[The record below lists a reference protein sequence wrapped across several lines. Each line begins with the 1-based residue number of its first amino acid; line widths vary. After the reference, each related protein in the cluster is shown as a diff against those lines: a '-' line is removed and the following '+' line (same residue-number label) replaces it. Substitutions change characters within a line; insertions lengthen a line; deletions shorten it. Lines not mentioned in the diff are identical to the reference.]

1 MLNELHHLANSLEK
15 AGIKLHDWDP
25 HFKQLPKITSKAP
38 CYRIVLGK
46 DGVISNVSKITP
58 ELGSILRKWE
68 HDNGSSFPGMN
79 LCPLFRITDESKKEA
94 LRKWQKDQIFDA
106 GLLLSWCI
114 DETRNWTQKLIKKQL
129 KCLST
134 VPAKLSAIC
143 GKPPKEFASLHCLFE
158 RINQLQA
165 DIPGKC
171 TLFDGLWTFI
181 QGKLK
186 TGERV
191 EELVPLL
198 LHLGDPTKKADKDS
212 GAVSVFFDVTG
223 ENGIPV
229 AHEKT
234 MAWINEQL
242 ARDAKPPS
250 GKSAGI
256 DAYGSEDNAGDEK
269 FPPVRLPLLGDVK
282 LRSMFK
288 DSACQ
293 TRYGTI
299 ESRSFPVG
307 FENRKRTKAALEW
320 LSEPSRE
327 NATWGKADGEIL
339 FAYPSII
346 PSANPQL
353 ISVFGPS
360 SAEDQDARFEEYA
373 RQAISAL
380 QAIQAD
386 LSDVQ
391 LQIFS
396 LRKMDKARTKV
407 VFYRNYSAKRL
418 QIAAT
423 EWTDGCQNIPEI
435 ALWAWGEKKGE
446 AILQSPRSL
455 FPLEVARCIN
465 QVWKMDG
472 TSKCTTAELAP
483 TTGLEL
489 LLASPMPTGLVA
501 HLLCLTLQN
510 TRNLLLSE
518 GQLQHLGKRT
528 DLKGINK
535 HKLLVPALLGLL
547 LSKMSIRKGTY
558 MNEPAYLIG
567 QMLNLADGLHA
578 LYCEE
583 VRKGAMPPQLLGN
596 ALMPS
601 ALNSPSQALSLLAQ
615 RIGPY
620 LGWARTNKSKKV
632 GLSRY
637 FLKAYGNIEEKFAGS
652 VPERLDD
659 AQRAQL
665 LLGYLAKIP
674 TSKENDNTTE
684 TNGESNE

>member
-15 AGIKLHDWDP
+15 AGIPLQNWDP

-46 DGVISNVSKITP
+46 DGAISNVSKITP

-68 HDNGSSFPGMN
+68 QDNGSSFPGMN
-79 LCPLFRITDESKKEA
+79 LSPLFRITDENKKET
-94 LRKWQKDQIFDA
+94 LRKWQKDRIFDA
-106 GLLLSWCI
+106 SLLLSWCI
-114 DETRNWTQKLIKKQL
+114 NETRNWTQKLINKQL
-129 KCLST
+129 KCLSI
-134 VPAKLSAIC
+134 VPAKLSSIC

-158 RINQLQA
+158 RINQLHA
-165 DIPGKC
+165 DIPEKYS
-171 TLFDGLWTFI
+171 LFDELWTFVRA
-181 QGKLK
+181 KLE

-198 LHLGDPTKKADKDS
+198 LHLGDATKKADKDS
-212 GAVSVFFDVTG
+212 GAVSVFFDVTS
-223 ENGIPV
+223 ENGVPV

-242 ARDAKPPS
+242 TRDAEPPLGTS
-250 GKSAGI
+250 TGT
-256 DAYGSEDNAGDEK
+256 DAYGSEDDAGDEK
-269 FPPVRLPLLGDVK
+269 FPPVRVLSLGDVK

-307 FENRKRTKAALEW
+307 FENRKRAKAALEW
-320 LSEPSRE
+320 LSRPSQE

-346 PSANPQL
+346 PAANPLL

-360 SAEDQDARFEEYA
+360 SEEDKDARFEEYA

-380 QAIQAD
+380 QAIQTD

-407 VFYRNYSAKRL
+407 VFYRNYSAQRL
-418 QIAAT
+418 QVAAA
-423 EWTDGCQNIPEI
+423 EWTDGCQNIPER

-446 AILQSPRSL
+446 AILQSPRSI

-465 QVWKMDG
+465 RVWKMDG
-472 TSKCTTAELAP
+472 TSDTTTELSP
-483 TTGLEL
+483 SVGLEL
-489 LLASPMPTGLVA
+489 LLASPMPHGLVA
-501 HLLCLTLQN
+501 HLLCLTLKN
-510 TRNLLLSE
+510 TRSLLLL
-518 GQLQHLGKRT
+518 GDQLQHFGKRT

-547 LSKMSIRKGTY
+547 LSKMSIRKGIY

-601 ALNSPSQALSLLAQ
+601 ALNSPPQALSLLAQ

-637 FLKAYGNIEEKFAGS
+637 FLKAYGNIEEKFKGS
-652 VPERLDD
+652 IPERLDD
-659 AQRAQL
+659 AQKAQL
-665 LLGYLAKIP
+665 LLGYLAKVP
-674 TSKENDNTTE
+674 TSKENNTTE
-684 TNGESNE
+684 TNGESND